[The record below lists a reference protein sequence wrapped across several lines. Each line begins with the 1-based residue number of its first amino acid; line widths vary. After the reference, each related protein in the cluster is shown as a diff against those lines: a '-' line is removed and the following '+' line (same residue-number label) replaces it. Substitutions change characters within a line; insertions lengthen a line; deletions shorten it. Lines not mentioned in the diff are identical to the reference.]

1 MAMFNVRNWDRTDWI
16 VVALFVIGIVCCV
29 LFPDPLINEARA
41 NPDTTVTSYPSIVA
55 VSATAET
62 IRLNYDRSW
71 SLSVYSGE
79 TVYVTFG
86 TSNSGITL
94 DTSAEDNKLIIDAST
109 VAVIGP
115 GVGPITVA
123 TASGTS
129 VLQLVPSQPWLG
141 SH

>member
-1 MAMFNVRNWDRTDWI
+1 MRNRIFLVTLACGFILSAWI
-16 VVALFVIGIVCCV
+16 ALR
-29 LFPDPLINEARA
+29 PAAA
-41 NPDTTVTSYPSIVA
+41 NPDTTVTDYPRIVA
-55 VSATAET
+55 ISATAET

-79 TVYVTFG
+79 TVYVTYG
-86 TSNSGITL
+86 TSISGITL
-94 DTSAEDNKLIIDAST
+94 DTSAEDNKLIIDADT

-115 GVGPITVA
+115 GVGSITVA

-141 SH
+141 NH